1 MIRINLLPHREIR
14 RKRQQQQF
22 LITLG
27 VVAAIGI
34 AIGVAGHASLSNT
47 YETQLSRNAY
57 LTEEIKKVDKEIEDI
72 KKLREMTAALLA
84 RKKVVETLQ
93 SNRAE
98 VVHLLEDLARQLP
111 DGMYLRG
118 VKQEGSRV
126 TINGYTQSQARVSTL
141 MRNLEASQH
150 LEQANLIEI
159 KAVPQGNTRVNEF
172 TLNVHIARPK
182 EDDGKKAATASAS
195 APTTAAAK

>member
-22 LITLG
+22 FAMLG
-27 VVAAIGI
+27 IVVGV
-34 AIGVAGHASLSNT
+34 GVAIWFLVHTSLSGT
-47 YETQLSRNAY
+47 YETQVSRNAY
-57 LTEEIKKVDKEIEDI
+57 LADEIKKVDKEIEDI
-72 KKLREMTAALLA
+72 KKLKEMTAALLA

-98 VVHLLEDLARQLP
+98 VVFLLDDLARQLP
-111 DGMYLRG
+111 DGMYLKG
-118 VKQEGSRV
+118 VRQEGSRV
-126 TINGYTQSQARVSTL
+126 TINGFTQSQARVSTL

-159 KAVPQGNTRVNEF
+159 KAVPQANTRINEF
-172 TLNVHIARPK
+172 TLNVNIARPK
-182 EDDGKKAATASAS
+182 EEDTKGKGGTKS
-195 APTTAAAK
+195 AAAK

>member
-22 LITLG
+22 FVALG
-27 VVAAIGI
+27 VVVGIGI
-34 AIGVAGHASLSNT
+34 AVWFLVHTSLSSN
-47 YETQLSRNAY
+47 YDTQVSRNAF

-72 KKLREMTAALLA
+72 KKLRELTAALLA

-98 VVHLLEDLARQLP
+98 VVFLLEDLARQLP
-111 DGMYLRG
+111 DGMYLKG
-118 VKQEGSRV
+118 VRQEGSRV
-126 TINGYTQSQARVSTL
+126 TISGFTQSQARVSTL

-159 KAVPQGNTRVNEF
+159 RAIPQASARVNEF
-172 TLNVHIARPK
+172 TLNVNIARPK
-182 EDDGKKAATASAS
+182 EEDTKAPKAATK
-195 APTTAAAK
+195 AAAKK